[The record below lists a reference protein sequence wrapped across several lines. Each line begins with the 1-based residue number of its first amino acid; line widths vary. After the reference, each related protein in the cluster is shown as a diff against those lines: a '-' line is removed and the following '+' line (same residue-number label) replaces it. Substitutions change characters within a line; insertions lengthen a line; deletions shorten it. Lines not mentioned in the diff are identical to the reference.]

1 VTDLRSLLVLG
12 AITGLIAGAVSLSS
26 DVHVPG
32 VDEPAAVAAALI
44 EPFQDYVEE
53 EQLRHPPAHQVGD
66 LALCLKAE
74 SSLDVEAVSRA
85 LAGTLVRVIPAGR
98 CTSKTVKGD
107 FGMFTAMTYWFD
119 ESGGEAA
126 SLEVEAVRCL
136 TRSRC
141 IVDINSFAAG
151 RRYEVEAAGGVW
163 TVTRSALRWIV

>member
-1 VTDLRSLLVLG
+1 MEVRSLMVLG

-32 VDEPAAVAAALI
+32 VDEPAAVAAALF
-44 EPFQDYVEE
+44 EPFQDYVDE

-74 SSLDVEAVSRA
+74 PSLDVDAVSRA
-85 LAGTLVRVIPAGR
+85 LAGILVRVIPAGR

-119 ESGGEAA
+119 ENGKEAA
-126 SLEVEAVRCL
+126 ALEVEAVHCL

-141 IVDINSFAAG
+141 IVDINSFAEG
-151 RRYEVEAAGGVW
+151 MSYEVEAEGGAW
-163 TVTRSALRWIV
+163 TVTRSSLRWIV